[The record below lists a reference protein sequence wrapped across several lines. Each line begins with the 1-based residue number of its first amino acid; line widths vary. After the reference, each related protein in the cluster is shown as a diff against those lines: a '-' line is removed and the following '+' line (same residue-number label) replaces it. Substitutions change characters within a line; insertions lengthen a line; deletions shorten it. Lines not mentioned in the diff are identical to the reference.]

1 MLRCHDNILKDKRKN
16 SYEQI
21 SGQEKN
27 NIKSSTAMYN
37 KKNQNGEIY
46 SLLSSAM
53 YKNHER
59 TLLGIQFIPIKQV

>member
-1 MLRCHDNILKDKRKN
+1 MLRCHDNTLKDKRKN

-21 SGQEKN
+21 SGEEEN
-27 NIKSSTAMYN
+27 NIKSSMYN
-37 KKNQNGEIY
+37 TKNQNGEIY

-59 TLLGIQFIPIKQV
+59 TLLGIQNLHNHLLN